1 MNNDSCAAVRKFIQ
15 DLPRSDVERGLY
27 GDRVVARAYYGQC
40 FRGVAFECYNVQ
52 KLSL

>member
-1 MNNDSCAAVRKFIQ
+1 MGIGWLHVHN
-15 DLPRSDVERGLY
+15 
-27 GDRVVARAYYGQC
+27 AYYGQC